1 MSEKLLVPDI
11 GEFEKVEVIELLVKV
26 GDQINLNDPV
36 VTIESDK
43 SSVEIPSTVSGK
55 IESVNIKVG
64 DKVSKGDV
72 LLSIESSKENPS
84 EKPIP
89 KDTESIIK
97 QAESVLKNEK
107 KEEAIQQSPAP
118 EKKQTIIQ
126 VTNENDID
134 PLETQD
140 WLESLSAVVEKDG
153 NQRAHFLI
161 KELINK
167 AYQEG
172 ANIPY
177 TQHTPYINTIPPEAE
192 VKSNGDQ
199 NIERRIRSLI
209 RWNAAAMVVRAN
221 KKFPE
226 LGGHIGTFASAA
238 TLYDVGMNHF

>member
-1 MSEKLLVPDI
+1 MIYSFFRCINRFKIMSEKLLVPDI

-55 IESVNIKVG
+55 IESVHIKVG

-72 LLSIESSKENPS
+72 LLSIESSKERPS

-107 KEEAIQQSPAP
+107 KEATIQQSPAP
-118 EKKQTIIQ
+118 EKKTIIQ

-134 PLETQD
+134 PI
-140 WLESLSAVVEKDG
+140 
-153 NQRAHFLI
+153 R
-161 KELINK
+161 
-167 AYQEG
+167 
-172 ANIPY
+172 
-177 TQHTPYINTIPPEAE
+177 NT
-192 VKSNGDQ
+192 
-199 NIERRIRSLI
+199 RL
-209 RWNAAAMVVRAN
+209 VRV
-221 KKFPE
+221 F
-226 LGGHIGTFASAA
+226 ICSC
-238 TLYDVGMNHF
+238 

>member
-11 GEFEKVEVIELLVKV
+11 GEFEKVEVIELLVKP

-43 SSVEIPSTVSGK
+43 SSVEIPSTISGK
-55 IESVNIKVG
+55 VESIHIKVG
-64 DKVSKGDV
+64 DKVSMGDV
-72 LLSIESSKENPS
+72 LLSIKSSKESPS

-89 KDTESIIK
+89 KDTESIIR

-107 KEEAIQQSPAP
+107 KEVTTEQSPVA

-126 VTNENDID
+126 VTNDNDID
-134 PLETQD
+134 PLETED

-167 AYQEG
+167 AYREG

-177 TQHTPYINTIPPEAE
+177 TQHTC
-192 VKSNGDQ
+192 
-199 NIERRIRSLI
+199 L
-209 RWNAAAMVVRAN
+209 
-221 KKFPE
+221 
-226 LGGHIGTFASAA
+226 
-238 TLYDVGMNHF
+238 LYTSPSPRDS